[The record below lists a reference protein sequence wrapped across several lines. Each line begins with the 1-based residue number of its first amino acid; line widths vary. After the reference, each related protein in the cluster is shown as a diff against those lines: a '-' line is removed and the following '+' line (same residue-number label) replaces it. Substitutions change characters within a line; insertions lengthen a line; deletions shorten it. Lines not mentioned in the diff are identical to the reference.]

1 MEGIEKITAHIEADA
16 KAEAQAVLN
25 EAGARGQ
32 PDRR

>member
-16 KAEAQAVLN
+16 KAEAQSVLN
-25 EAGARGQ
+25 EADAKSQ